1 MASYLNKDE
10 KVIIKKYL
18 KDNYGTELL
27 VFVKNPKLSE
37 KKLKRFLEYSD
48 SKTFDEFTDNGGNIS
63 NIWNNL
69 KDNLLQINTDDAVIN
84 SITENASKRYQQH
97 LKEAKARAQRAL
109 KEKAE
114 KKLEIYKDEQKA
126 KESIRAARK
135 LAVQIEKDTRRSKKN
150 MTKTL
155 KVLVKI
161 HEKKI
166 AAAAKAS
173 KKKTQKK
180 KVH

>member
-1 MASYLNKDE
+1 M
-10 KVIIKKYL
+10 
-18 KDNYGTELL
+18 
-27 VFVKNPKLSE
+27 
-37 KKLKRFLEYSD
+37 EYSD

-84 SITENASKRYQQH
+84 SITENASKRYQQN

-150 MTKTL
+150 MTKIL

-180 KVH
+180 KVP

>member
-114 KKLEIYKDEQKA
+114 IKLEIYKD
-126 KESIRAARK
+126 
-135 LAVQIEKDTRRSKKN
+135 
-150 MTKTL
+150 
-155 KVLVKI
+155 
-161 HEKKI
+161 
-166 AAAAKAS
+166 
-173 KKKTQKK
+173 
-180 KVH
+180 